1 MPYISETEREDI
13 HSEIGG
19 FTPHTGGELQYAIAY
34 MINNFYG
41 RVNSFEPRG
50 VRYKHMEEMMGA
62 LDGAAREHYR
72 MVVAPYED
80 TKIQE
85 NGGVYDV
92 KHSQSVY

>member
-1 MPYISETEREDI
+1 MPYLGQSERDDISCELA
-13 HSEIGG
+13 G

-34 MINNFYG
+34 MINNFYN
-41 RVNSFEPRG
+41 RLVSMDTPPR
-50 VRYKHMEEMMGA
+50 YADMEEMMGA

-80 TKIQE
+80 KKIAE

-92 KHSQSVY
+92 KGSESLY